1 MREVTATGQT
11 VEAAVES
18 ALAQLKTTKN
28 QAEIIVVDEGKK
40 GFFGFGARSAV
51 VHVKVR
57 INPIDQAKDY
67 LLDVCSNMG
76 VNVEVA
82 LQQSGKNILFQLSGE
97 KIALLIGKR
106 GQTLNSLQYLTQLV
120 INKEADQYYNLK
132 LDAEGYRTR
141 RKEAL
146 IQLAERMAYKAKR
159 AGKEFSLEP
168 MPAEERK
175 IIHAALVS
183 FKGIKTYSSG
193 EHGNRHIIISPV
205 NAEKG
210 QLQHKSK
217 NRYK

>member
-51 VHVKVR
+51 VNVTVR
-57 INPIDQAKDY
+57 ENPIDKAKDF
-67 LLDVCSNMG
+67 LEDVCGKMG
-76 VNVEVA
+76 VNVHVA
-82 LQQSGKNILFQLSGE
+82 VQQEGKNILFQLAGE

-120 INKEADQYYNLK
+120 VNRNADQYYHVK
-132 LDAEGYRTR
+132 LDADGYRTR
-141 RKEAL
+141 RKEAVVH
-146 IQLAERMAYKAKR
+146 LAERMAHKAKR
-159 AGKEFSLEP
+159 TGKAVSLEP
-168 MPAEERK
+168 MPSEERK
-175 IIHAALVS
+175 IIHKKLVP

-193 EHGNRHIIISPV
+193 EHDNRHIIISPV
-205 NAEKG
+205 RTEKR
-210 QLQHKSK
+210 QYSFKK
-217 NRYK
+217 K